1 MIVNNN
7 LPSATQQVES
17 EEGSVYAVYKPYP
30 CLEKIESPVSID
42 PQLKTDEKD
51 DNSNK
56 QEQQEESTIIEVKES
71 I

>member
-51 DNSNK
+51 DDNNSNK
-56 QEQQEESTIIEVKES
+56 QDNNKKIQY
-71 I
+71 